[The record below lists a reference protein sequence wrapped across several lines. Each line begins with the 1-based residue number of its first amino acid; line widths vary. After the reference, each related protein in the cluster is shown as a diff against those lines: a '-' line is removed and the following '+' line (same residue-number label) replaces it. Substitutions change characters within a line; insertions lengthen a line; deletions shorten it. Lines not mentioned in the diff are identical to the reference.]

1 LAAARPSS
9 RSISQN
15 VNLSKLLLNSLNAP
29 RPMRILRAGLRTHDG
44 RPALVAGRHDSDRHC
59 REQSSNASSL
69 WRKTQMSSVLEILIL
84 VMTSAS
90 MDKTELAIFER
101 LVCPIWN
108 TGTRWLRETDLTK
121 AKTFFT
127 RNAQRRLG
135 EYNRWAA
142 LARVPRSQIPRRCFV
157 STGCAKVQ
165 WSGTANYGIRLPD
178 YQHPRSAAAPHCCP
192 TQPIG

>member
-1 LAAARPSS
+1 MTAVQPSS
-9 RSISQN
+9 R
-15 VNLSKLLLNSLNAP
+15 
-29 RPMRILRAGLRTHDG
+29 AGTIAIG
-44 RPALVAGRHDSDRHC
+44 TC

-84 VMTSAS
+84 VMTSAP

-178 YQHPRSAAAPHCCP
+178 YQHPRSAAAPHCCALTHP
-192 TQPIG
+192 LWRPQLPNAGAVSISPVALKHQSDSNFRSSAKSF

>member
-1 LAAARPSS
+1 MTAVQPSS
-9 RSISQN
+9 R
-15 VNLSKLLLNSLNAP
+15 
-29 RPMRILRAGLRTHDG
+29 AGTIAIG
-44 RPALVAGRHDSDRHC
+44 TC

-84 VMTSAS
+84 VMTSAP

-165 WSGTANYGIRLPD
+165 WSGNRELRDSSAGLLTPAIGSSAALLPD
-178 YQHPRSAAAPHCCP
+178 PTHWIICLCAPLAP
-192 TQPIG
+192 